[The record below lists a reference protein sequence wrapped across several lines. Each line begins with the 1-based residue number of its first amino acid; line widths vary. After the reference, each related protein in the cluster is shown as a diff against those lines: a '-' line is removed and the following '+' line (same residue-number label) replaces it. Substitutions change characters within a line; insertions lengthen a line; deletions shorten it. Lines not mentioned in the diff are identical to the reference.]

1 MSHYKPNYIV
11 MSDKLSFA
19 ELKKISANQAQ
30 TIRNENAILDN
41 QRQDLSIKK
50 AQLEM
55 ERQHYNDSK
64 HADLRHEIWQCVDFA
79 IRSLPWWRRST
90 RTVVDRATEYLLTIR
105 SEVGKHAAMEAMAQ
119 KLVAEDAA
127 AKLSP
132 EQVAEVKADAEKT
145 LDEVIGADRE
155 TAEMEQL

>member
-1 MSHYKPNYIV
+1 MSGIKT
-11 MSDKLSFA
+11 MA
-19 ELKKISANQAQ
+19 EMKEIAKNQTKTIQQQNEIIANQHKDLQ
-30 TIRNENAILDN
+30 IRK
-41 QRQDLSIKK
+41 Q
-50 AQLEM
+50 QLEF
-55 ERQHYNDSK
+55 EIAQFNESK
-64 HADLRHEIWQCVDFA
+64 FADIRHQVNQMVDFA

-90 RTVVDRATEYLLTIR
+90 RTVVARATEYLLTIR

-155 TAEMEQL
+155 TTEMEQV